1 MNRNEE
7 FVKELKKY
15 VPSDSNVDIY
25 LKNNVVYIASK
36 EEEQV
41 PVQFIRCTE
50 EQIQKMKSKFE
61 EGTDIN
67 LNLEK
72 EPEQNPVE
80 NMIKELEKVSI

>member
-25 LKNNVVYIASK
+25 LKDNVVYIASK

-41 PVQFIRCTE
+41 PVQFIRCSE
-50 EQIQKMKSKFE
+50 EDIRKMKFKFD
-61 EGTDIN
+61 EGTNIN

-72 EPEQNPVE
+72 KPEEDPI
-80 NMIKELEKVSI
+80 IKELEKVSI